1 MTIPCYTFSMTVILA
16 FNERTKSYF
25 LFREASETN
34 FALVLKQTEDDSKK
48 NLSASVNRLP
58 ENIEYTLKPI
68 AKFETALGF
77 LKHNKSN
84 FEFRIQHLRCL
95 FF

>member
-1 MTIPCYTFSMTVILA
+1 MTVILA

-34 FALVLKQTEDDSKK
+34 FALVLKQIEEDSK
-48 NLSASVNRLP
+48 NILSASVNRLP

-84 FEFRIQHLRCL
+84 SKIFNIRLCF
-95 FF
+95 